1 MIGAWPSTVSS
12 SGVPVLANG
21 GPMIALTP
29 SSSSSWAA
37 RWVAAGSPWMSFTT
51 YSTGSPPTPPASLMR
66 STCTWAASEPGW
78 SENAPSSPRSA
89 AKPIFRGVSSVQSPA
104 GAVVPSAAVPAGSVV
119 AAGSVAAG
127 SRGGGFGGGGLG
139 WCPARSHRRRRRTRR
154 RAGRWPRA
162 GPERSS
168 SSCLPHVFRSV
179 LERPAPQVRPQTT
192 VAHREIVRGQTI
204 WAEAGTGRLLMPVRT
219 RPAGA

>member
-12 SGVPVLANG
+12 SGVPVFANG

-37 RWVAAGSPWMSFTT
+37 RWVAAGSPWMSLTT

-89 AKPIFRGVSSVQSPA
+89 AKPILRGVSSVQSPG
-104 GAVVPSAAVPAGSVV
+104 GAVVPSAAVPSPAPSPPVRS
-119 AAGSVAAG
+119 APARSTPAR
-127 SRGGGFGGGGLG
+127 SRRAR
-139 WCPARSHRRRRRTRR
+139 WRRARSHRRRRRTRR
-154 RAGRWPRA
+154 PRSA
-162 GPERSS
+162 MRREQERSD
-168 SSCLPHVFRSV
+168 LLRHVSPMSFEASWSV
-179 LERPAPQVRPQTT
+179 LNSRRI
-192 VAHREIVRGQTI
+192 RK
-204 WAEAGTGRLLMPVRT
+204 RL
-219 RPAGA
+219 